1 MDSHCINIAVS
12 GLSLKVSDELKI
24 LIRNL
29 ISNQYGINWVNIS
42 NNNIPAANRN
52 FVTATN
58 QLSNAQRA
66 LKNQANIARNL
77 GMKGYANR
85 LNRAANL
92 AGNGDALK
100 ALKSLKNTAKSL
112 GQ

>member
-42 NNNIPAANRN
+42 NNNIDLLIINEN
-52 FVTATN
+52 FFDADNIQNIFQKKKIPYLKITKTPSQNGNSIYEHTLHFPLEN
-58 QLSNAQRA
+58 QSPFY
-66 LKNQANIARNL
+66 L
-77 GMKGYANR
+77 GYKKMY
-85 LNRAANL
+85 
-92 AGNGDALK
+92 
-100 ALKSLKNTAKSL
+100 
-112 GQ
+112 

>member
-42 NNNIPAANRN
+42 NIILIINH
-52 FVTATN
+52 
-58 QLSNAQRA
+58 
-66 LKNQANIARNL
+66 
-77 GMKGYANR
+77 
-85 LNRAANL
+85 
-92 AGNGDALK
+92 
-100 ALKSLKNTAKSL
+100 
-112 GQ
+112 

>member
-42 NNNIPAANRN
+42 NNNIDLLIINEN
-52 FVTATN
+52 FFDADNIQNILQKKKIPYLKITKTPSQNGNSIYEHTLHFPLALLHKAFDGRVF
-58 QLSNAQRA
+58 LSC
-66 LKNQANIARNL
+66 
-77 GMKGYANR
+77 
-85 LNRAANL
+85 
-92 AGNGDALK
+92 
-100 ALKSLKNTAKSL
+100 
-112 GQ
+112 